1 LVVDVTGQAMKTKT
15 REDKDD
21 QGDYESDEDEDFTE
35 VSHNWMKR
43 REIASD
49 EGHGDVVNIV

>member
-1 LVVDVTGQAMKTKT
+1 MKTKT